1 MNDNWSPLFGNILTS
16 TIWQEP
22 DATRIVWVAML
33 AMKDANGKVSASVPG
48 LAHVA
53 RVSIEDTRKALKTLE
68 SPDPESRT
76 KEHEGRRIEKVDG
89 GWIILNHFKH
99 REKLR
104 RAKPAGS
111 SLNGNSPNGT
121 HAHTHTGTGTDT
133 ETKTGT
139 KAETETKTGTE
150 ENRTRVLADSDTDT
164 DRANFPNRA
173 NAREASPDDLSKEEL
188 RVYESLATERLREA
202 FLIIRGFAGCAA
214 DIGEPDFPVS
224 QNHLAK
230 RLDCKRQNV
239 GSILVK
245 LQEHGVIEQ
254 TAAHIAKK
262 KSSRYRWVLETT
274 LPIPAMEES
283 EEEPLEL

>member
-22 DATRIVWVAML
+22 DATRLVWVAML

-104 RAKPAGS
+104 RAKPI
-111 SLNGNSPNGT
+111 GNSPNGT
-121 HAHTHTGTGTDT
+121 HTHTHTGTGTET
-133 ETKTGT
+133 ETK
-139 KAETETKTGTE
+139 TKTGTE
-150 ENRTRVLADSDTDT
+150 ENRTRTKAYSDT

-173 NAREASPDDLSKEEL
+173 NAREASPDDLSKEER

-274 LPIPAMEES
+274 LPIPAMDES

>member
-1 MNDNWSPLFGNILTS
+1 MNENWSPLFGNILTS

-22 DATRIVWVAML
+22 DATRLVWVAML

-104 RAKPAGS
+104 RAKPIGN
-111 SLNGNSPNGT
+111 SLNGNSPDGT
-121 HAHTHTGTGTDT
+121 HAHTHTGTGT
-133 ETKTGT
+133 
-139 KAETETKTGTE
+139 ETETKSGIE
-150 ENRTRVLADSDTDT
+150 ENRTRTLADSDTDT

-173 NAREASPDDLSKEEL
+173 NAREASPDDLSKEER

-214 DIGEPDFPVS
+214 DVGEPDFPVS

-230 RLDCKRQNV
+230 RLDCQRQNV
-239 GSILVK
+239 GAILVK
-245 LQEHGVIEQ
+245 LQKHGAIEQ
-254 TAAHIAKK
+254 TAAHVAKER
-262 KSSRYRWVLETT
+262 SSRYRWTLETT
-274 LPIPAMEES
+274 LPIPAMEEI
-283 EEEPLEL
+283 EEEELEI